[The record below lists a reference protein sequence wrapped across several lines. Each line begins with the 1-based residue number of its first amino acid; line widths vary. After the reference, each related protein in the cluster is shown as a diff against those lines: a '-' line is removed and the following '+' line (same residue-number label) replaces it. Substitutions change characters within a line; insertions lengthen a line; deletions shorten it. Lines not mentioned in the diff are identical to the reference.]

1 MDNKYLYALYLH
13 YRALFNTYSDMYTA
27 YMYINVDNDVVRS
40 IAMLIP
46 RDEVKQENDIVYS
59 ERILKETIFY
69 GEEQGIINRID
80 KYLYN
85 KIVGKIVVYGFD
97 NVNILIN
104 KAKLFNAKNL
114 YKFLTVPIIF
124 DLSYPVSL
132 YMYKKQRELKTYTI
146 DEAINDILK
155 EKNEEQDIVK
165 RSINYVNYIKRIYDI
180 LKEEFMNKEM
190 ATLFINI
197 RL

>member
-27 YMYINVDNDVVRS
+27 YMYIDIDNGFIRS

-46 RDEVKQENDIVYS
+46 RDEIKQENDVVYS

-69 GEEQGIINRID
+69 GEEQGIVNRID
-80 KYLYN
+80 KYVYN
-85 KIVGKIVVYGFD
+85 KIVGKLVVYNFD
-97 NVNILIN
+97 SINILIN
-104 KAKLFNAKNL
+104 KVKLYNASNL

-132 YMYKKQRELKTYTI
+132 YMYKKSNELRLYTI

-155 EKNEEQDIVK
+155 EKNEEQDIPK
-165 RSINYVNYIKRIYDI
+165 RSIKYVNYMKKMYDI
-180 LKEEFMNKEM
+180 LKEEFMNREM

>member
-1 MDNKYLYALYLH
+1 
-13 YRALFNTYSDMYTA
+13 
-27 YMYINVDNDVVRS
+27 MYIDIDNDIVKS

-46 RDEVKQENDIVYS
+46 RDEIKQENDIVYS

-146 DEAINDILK
+146 DEAINNILK
-155 EKNEEQDIVK
+155 EKNEEHDIVK
-165 RSINYVNYIKRIYDI
+165 RSINYVNYIKRMYDI